1 MIRFIYVLIFILI
14 ILNIYYT
21 FFVKYSYL
29 KENFT
34 NDNNDIKNDN
44 NNDLGL
50 IKYSSIE
57 TASKTLNDI
66 YNLQTLLDTYN
77 KYFYMRIIDT
87 QINNLNDLVNK
98 INENIEETIRKT
110 NEQYLSDNIYTV
122 IYPNIDLNDPDVNV
136 SILYKVII
144 MYPDYYEK
152 NNKLIKATNTKNIF
166 KEYIKINNFGG
177 NTMVYKLDKN
187 YKIFNRYLQ

>member
-1 MIRFIYVLIFILI
+1 MIRFIYLLIFILL
-14 ILNIYYT
+14 ILNIYHT
-21 FFVKYSYL
+21 FFVKYSCL

-34 NDNNDIKNDN
+34 NNNEDEN
-44 NNDLGL
+44 NNNLGL

-66 YNLQTLLDTYN
+66 YKLQTLLDTYN

-98 INENIEETIRKT
+98 INENVEETMRKT
-110 NEQYLSDNIYTV
+110 SEQYLNDNIYTI

-144 MYPDYYEK
+144 IYPDYYEK
-152 NNKLIKATNTKNIF
+152 NNKLIKSTNTKNIF

>member
-1 MIRFIYVLIFILI
+1 MIRFIYLLFFILI

-34 NDNNDIKNDN
+34 NNNEDEN
-44 NNDLGL
+44 NNNELGL

-66 YNLQTLLDTYN
+66 YKLQTLLDTYN

-98 INENIEETIRKT
+98 INENVEETMRKT
-110 NEQYLSDNIYTV
+110 SEQYLNDNIYTI

-144 MYPDYYEK
+144 IYPDYYEK
-152 NNKLIKATNTKNIF
+152 NNKLIKSTNTKNIF